1 MGREPDTTV
10 DFGKLNAAERTA
22 LSLLARG
29 HTAKSIATLTDRSVG
44 AVNERLREARRK
56 TGIGS
61 SRELARM
68 FAAQESRD
76 ELIGMAPQPI
86 VNPAPIPPVAQRRPW
101 KGTALMSVTLVGAIG
116 AIALI
121 AQPAPQTALVPAT
134 TSSGDAAL
142 YSDAPSPRQLHD
154 RMMAEAR
161 DPIWAPRTEAAL
173 EQWFAD
179 QPVIARVAR
188 AVKAHCGSSM
198 CEIVGRFDAG
208 APSKRVNAAMQM
220 MQGKPLVDAIA
231 PMRLKF
237 DSGSFAESGMV
248 LFVTRQPVDGPAQS

>member
-76 ELIGMAPQPI
+76 ELIGMAP
-86 VNPAPIPPVAQRRPW
+86 
-101 KGTALMSVTLVGAIG
+101 
-116 AIALI
+116 
-121 AQPAPQTALVPAT
+121 
-134 TSSGDAAL
+134 
-142 YSDAPSPRQLHD
+142 
-154 RMMAEAR
+154 
-161 DPIWAPRTEAAL
+161 
-173 EQWFAD
+173 
-179 QPVIARVAR
+179 
-188 AVKAHCGSSM
+188 
-198 CEIVGRFDAG
+198 
-208 APSKRVNAAMQM
+208 
-220 MQGKPLVDAIA
+220 
-231 PMRLKF
+231 
-237 DSGSFAESGMV
+237 
-248 LFVTRQPVDGPAQS
+248 